1 MNSALKFILSFF
13 AIGNLPKMPGTF
25 GSLAAIPFFFL
36 LNNDT
41 IKQNLGTFFVYFFII
56 CIAFSFIID
65 YYQRKNNVI
74 DPSWI
79 VIDEVLGMIFAW
91 SFIQST
97 HWFDI
102 LGIFIFFRIFDI
114 FKIWPS
120 TYFNKE
126 VKHGAGV
133 IFDDLFAAL
142 YAGFFFNLLKN
153 IFF

>member
-13 AIGNLPKMPGTF
+13 SIGHLPKMPGTF
-25 GSLAAIPFFFL
+25 GSIAAIPL
-36 LNNDT
+36 LYLLDQT
-41 IKQNLGTFFVYFFII
+41 AIKQNLGTFFVYFFIV
-56 CIAFSFIID
+56 CIIFSFVID
-65 YYQRKNNVI
+65 YYQRKNNI
-74 DPSWI
+74 NDPSWI

-91 SFIQST
+91 TFIQST

-120 TYFNKE
+120 TYFNNE